1 MKKIATLSFLLL
13 LTIFHGCHKKSVE
26 PDNRLHLIEG
36 TIWGNVYDAISKKPI
51 FNARVEATGFSD
63 VDHWSSDSCY
73 TDSNGFYIVQ
83 VNSLLYLKNTTG
95 AADLSISK
103 NGYKSWISRTIFY
116 RTKILKKLL
125 LFLKSSKEGSRNEKK
140 NLIDLYFVRAIVF
153 FDSIFS

>member
-1 MKKIATLSFLLL
+1 MKKIVALSLLFA

-116 RTKILKKLL
+116 QDQDIKEVIA
-125 LFLKSSKEGSRNEKK
+125 FLEKQ
-140 NLIDLYFVRAIVF
+140 
-153 FDSIFS
+153 